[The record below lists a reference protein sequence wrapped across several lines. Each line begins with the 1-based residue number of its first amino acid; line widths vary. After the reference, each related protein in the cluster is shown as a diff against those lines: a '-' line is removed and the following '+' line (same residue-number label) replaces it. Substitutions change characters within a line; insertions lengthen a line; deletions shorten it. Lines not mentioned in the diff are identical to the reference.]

1 MQGKKQT
8 VLIEGIIHAENT
20 NSTHFLGRITKEVY
34 YDRQTITS
42 HHIALHCIVL
52 HCFALHCI
60 ALHCIDIALHYITL
74 HYTTFLKN
82 VALGTT

>member
-1 MQGKKQT
+1 MVRGRNAGKKQT

-42 HHIALHCIVL
+42 HHIALHCIALLCV
-52 HCFALHCI
+52 ALHCI
-60 ALHCIDIALHYITL
+60 ALTLHYITL